1 MKDKA
6 KDYMQFSKEMW
17 FNSPFLHLP
26 TNILNSI
33 LNDITVNVSDFTTIN
48 RHEDY
53 SYFQLILFD
62 FH

>member
-6 KDYMQFSKEMW
+6 KDYMQFSKKMW

-26 TNILNSI
+26 TNVLNSI
-33 LNDITVNVSDFTTIN
+33 LNDITANVSDFKAAN
-48 RHEDY
+48 RHENH

-62 FH
+62 VH